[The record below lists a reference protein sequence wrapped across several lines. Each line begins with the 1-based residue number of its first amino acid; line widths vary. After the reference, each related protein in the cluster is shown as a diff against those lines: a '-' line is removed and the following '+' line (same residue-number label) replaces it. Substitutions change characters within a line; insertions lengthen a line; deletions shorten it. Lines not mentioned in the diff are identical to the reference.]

1 MESSSITSQRSSLHV
16 TDFAEE
22 KLREEDQALEGDGKK
37 PAEVRKTV
45 IAGERSDVLVQARE
59 CPGNG
64 FSQNIYIYIYIIYK
78 LYTCTY
84 I

>member
-1 MESSSITSQRSSLHV
+1 MFTNQRSSLQHV

-22 KLREEDQALEGDGKK
+22 KLREEDQALLEGDGKK

-59 CPGNG
+59 CPGNCP
-64 FSQNIYIYIYIIYK
+64 SQNIYLYIYIY
-78 LYTCTY
+78 Y
-84 I
+84 IK